1 MRKGRTRPET
11 DALSPLPDT
20 KSNDA
25 GYTFRARSG
34 EECKSIFLFA
44 FNFNLAAHPFRRQ
57 RPNRIVPK
65 QFRGW
70 DNKSLSRTPVNC
82 LSALMRLVLAAHSST
97 SKSC

>member
-20 KSNDA
+20 KSNDD

-44 FNFNLAAHPFRRQ
+44 FNFNL
-57 RPNRIVPK
+57 V
-65 QFRGW
+65 
-70 DNKSLSRTPVNC
+70 
-82 LSALMRLVLAAHSST
+82 ALPIHH
-97 SKSC
+97 